1 MAKKVL
7 ENNTNL
13 EFIDISSEEFRT
25 YEWPEEEI
33 TIEEPQWL
41 AITESG
47 HRVLDAGGISHYI
60 PKGWIHLYWKGNPHF
75 VR

>member
-1 MAKKVL
+1 MAKIVL